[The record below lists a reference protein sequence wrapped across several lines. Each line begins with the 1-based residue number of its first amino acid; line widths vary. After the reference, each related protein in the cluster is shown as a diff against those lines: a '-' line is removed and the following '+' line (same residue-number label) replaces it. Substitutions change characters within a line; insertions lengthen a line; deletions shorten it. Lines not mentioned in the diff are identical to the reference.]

1 MKWRPWWRP
10 TQLPPH
16 SPSCREPRLQMARSW
31 VSPLAKVSSDSLS
44 AKGIC
49 PTKGYFPSLGR
60 PVTSDWWR
68 QGHRGPAPCLSSGP
82 LWRTVLLQNSQI
94 NFSAQS
100 RFPHFLLRPLL
111 IKLPPHTFPSCSLC
125 PWNPVKTRTPAE
137 ICFGHSFY
145 SCHNRQMFTEFQDSV
160 RFRPWSIACS

>member
-1 MKWRPWWRP
+1 MVASHPAP
-10 TQLPPH
+10 A
-16 SPSCREPRLQMARSW
+16 SFPSCREPRLLMARSW
-31 VSPLAKVSSDSLS
+31 VSPSAEVSSDSLS

-60 PVTSDWWR
+60 PVTSDWWM

-82 LWRTVLLQNSQI
+82 LWRAILLQNSQI
-94 NFSAQS
+94 NFSLCPIPPS
-100 RFPHFLLRPLL
+100 SFLLRPLL
-111 IKLPPHTFPSCSLC
+111 TKLPSHTFPSWSLC
-125 PWNPVKTRTPAE
+125 PWNPVKTLTPAE

-145 SCHNRQMFTEFQDSV
+145 SCHNQQMLTEFQDSV